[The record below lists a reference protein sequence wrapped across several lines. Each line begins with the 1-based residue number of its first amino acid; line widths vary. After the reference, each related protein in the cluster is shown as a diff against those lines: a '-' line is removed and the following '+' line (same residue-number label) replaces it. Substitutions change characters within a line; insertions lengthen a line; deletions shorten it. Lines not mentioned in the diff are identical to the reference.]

1 MLKMLNTG
9 GIYMKYLLRLGALL
23 CMCLMICGCAG
34 NDTQEATQASDR
46 EEKGRGVL
54 VGAVAPDGY
63 SHPVPCTLFL
73 TPMA

>member
-1 MLKMLNTG
+1 M
-9 GIYMKYLLRLGALL
+9 YMHEDTSQPDNDMQLLTVAL
-23 CMCLMICGCAG
+23 IGDIPG
-34 NDTQEATQASDR
+34 NAEGRTQASDR
-46 EEKGRGVL
+46 EEKGQDVL